1 MQCKPIPL
9 SLSFSR
15 HKARWHAVSGRK
27 VYGFFLFYVLFVI
40 KFVRTYFTFTVFKL
54 LTLFSI
60 FRVGDDDLGVER
72 QWMTELICS
81 RDWLII
87 ILIFTIWFIKKKLG
101 FVFVVFLTDVL
112 DFLIDYWFN
121 RLQTDLGSRSLYD
134 RLVLRLYEGAIDFI
148 TWLIVDWFHR
158 LNDIDRLSLF
168 DEGLGVWRV
177 LDVGL
182 LIDYW
187 LMGCLWEFLIWS
199 NDGLIMEGSQIQLL

>member
-1 MQCKPIPL
+1 MKVIHQGYLTRLFTNIYQGLLPRLLTTTGRVVSFMAHTLNNIGALPL
-9 SLSFSR
+9 SSTRVDWVRYSFKSR
-15 HKARWHAVSGRK
+15 CKRRK
-27 VYGFFLFYVLFVI
+27 KKEENKLVKSMWYSSRLQEVIHYLFWVLF
-40 KFVRTYFTFTVFKL
+40 
-54 LTLFSI
+54 
-60 FRVGDDDLGVER
+60 
-72 QWMTELICS
+72 
-81 RDWLII
+81 
-87 ILIFTIWFIKKKLG
+87 
-101 FVFVVFLTDVL
+101 FVVFLTDVL

-148 TWLIVDWFHR
+148 TWLIVAWFHR
-158 LNDIDRLSLF
+158 LNDIDRLSVF

-187 LMGCLWEFLIWS
+187 LMGCLWELLIWS